1 MSEGLSG
8 SLGTEKIFDME
19 AVVDAPK
26 KLRVGFLSP
35 AFKITSENPGAEA
48 HPQQWYLA
56 LEVLTGLHSFWK
68 KYFGWF

>member
-8 SLGTEKIFDME
+8 SSGTEKIFDME
-19 AVVDAPK
+19 AVVDVPK

-56 LEVLTGLHSFWK
+56 L
-68 KYFGWF
+68 